1 MKIYSIIL
9 GRNSKKSTVDI
20 SLIFYNFQ
28 RRHFALKVV
37 GKNGC
42 FVESVLHLSSNSPIK
57 IDSQDL
63 LQIGDKKFYLLLI
76 VYNILRGSLPATSIT
91 LLHPFCRPLH
101 LPFAWVVLPP
111 PLQHSSKKGRG

>member
-1 MKIYSIIL
+1 M
-9 GRNSKKSTVDI
+9 NI
-20 SLIFYNFQ
+20 SLIFYDFQ
-28 RRHFALKVV
+28 RCRFALKVV

-42 FVESVLHLSSNSPIK
+42 FVECVLHLPSNSPVK

-76 VYNILRGSLPATSIT
+76 VYNILRGSLLATSLT

-101 LPFAWVVLPP
+101 LPFAWVALPP
-111 PLQHSSKKGRG
+111 PLHHSSKKGRG